1 MQIRQVR
8 MAKRQMVEQKR
19 ATWSKRAI
27 LGGVLVLL
35 VSWASGTIMTHWGTV
50 FSSPLQG
57 SASEVEPNETIE
69 QATPISLPGQRT
81 GSVRYGDA
89 SQLEYRYQNGPVDRI
104 EDLFRFR
111 VPEGPALPVDVA
123 LSFDNVAIDLDLFLF
138 QLEGTSTLNALG
150 VSNGMTANERILPIP
165 TLPPGEYLV
174 GVSVFDD
181 PKNQG
186 VAQYRLDVALG
197 SAPPAPVIAQLAPA
211 SVEAGSG
218 PFSLRVRGE
227 NFVEGKS
234 VVRWNGNAR
243 ATTYLQPGELLAYL
257 SAADTAVQGT
267 ALVTVENPAG
277 DGGGSLPARFPI
289 LAPGQPSIEE
299 EPNDLPNQANVLT
312 VPGKRAG
319 RVSVSDAGGVRISLG
334 VGLSDS
340 IEDLFAIR
348 LLEESRLQLT
358 LTGDNAQ
365 TGIALYLLSEGASAG
380 QVTVLGSSRRQG
392 ARQQIT
398 TPSRLPSGRY
408 LVGVSSVAGASGY
421 TLEASVPGA
430 RLLQVE
436 TASAAPDSSV
446 SVPLSFLAEGDEAG
460 MTFSLAFDPTILGSP
475 TWVADPAQA
484 TARVRLDPSLLTQGL
499 LGVEYRLPE
508 GSSLPA
514 GWQNLGSIHFTIRS
528 GETRQTT
535 PVELDDRPLVRTLF
549 DRNLRAVQGAYASGS
564 VIIVPGV
571 EADMVPRPFGDGNQ
585 SVTIADWAQVG
596 RFVAN
601 LDSPIDGSEYQR
613 TDTAPKSSRGD
624 GRLTIADWVQAG
636 RYAAG
641 LEVPLSAGG
650 PTGPAP
656 TVATLTTSLPF
667 AKEVASQGVDG
678 ESLALSLQQET
689 RRSLQIP
696 VTRFE
701 RDRENELPIELIA
714 EGNENALGFSLSFDT
729 TQLTFLRATLGR
741 DTSNAVLN
749 VNLTRLV
756 EGRVGVALALPSGQ
770 SFAAGTRQ
778 VMRIVFAVPST
789 NSVDASTISFGDL
802 PITREVVS
810 AEASVLPSLYR
821 AGEVRFDPP
830 LEQLP
835 VVSRI
840 IPERLLVGTTEAS
853 IRLEGRNFR
862 IGAVARVNGE
872 SRPTRYIDPTILGV
886 DLLPN
891 DLAEAG
897 TIDLTVL
904 NPAPG
909 GGISNLVP
917 LTIENRVPVISRIVP
932 EVVGVSSVG
941 LTLSVDGESFV
952 RGVYGEVDGA
962 IRPTTYISPTR
973 LSLQLQ
979 PGDLSRTV
987 NLAIRIIAPPP
998 GGGASN
1004 ERTLSVRPLNPLPRL
1019 LQISPTTVEAESDG
1033 FTLTVTGSNFVEDS
1047 AVTINGSRLP
1057 TIFRSATELTAE
1069 VARERIPRPGTALI
1083 AVSNPTP
1090 GGGNSNSALLTITV
1104 PRNPVPVVTSLSPST
1119 ILAGSP
1125 RVSVIVRGSGFV
1137 ESSVAQVNGLAQATT
1152 YRQRSE
1158 LVVEVPPELL
1168 VAADELA
1175 VRVVN
1180 PAPGG
1185 GTSASVPLTIVNP
1198 MPVLTRLTPAWVVEG
1213 SSSQTLT
1220 ILGSGLTPDSRVLVD
1235 GVARAIQY
1243 QSPTQITVQ
1252 LSSTELAIARTF
1264 AIEIRNPTPGGGTS
1278 NRLSFEVR
1286 KPNPLPRIQAIR
1298 PTEVPVGSPT
1308 FILVVEGTRFIPD
1321 SVIQLNRQSKRTEF
1335 VSDTVLVTEVQAA
1348 EVDRAG
1354 ELMVT
1359 VQNPAPG
1366 GGDSNT
1372 ITLQVLYPTPRL
1384 TSITPAS
1391 VVAGAADTEVLVFG
1405 EGFSSATTVRLQGST
1420 LPVTRTSSSQL
1431 VLQVPARLIAN
1442 GGTLTL
1448 QVSNPSPGGG
1458 SSNSLTLTVVNPSP
1472 AVTRFST
1479 VGLEA
1484 NVESF
1489 RVVLDGSGF
1498 VPGSI
1503 VRVKGQDRPTTWESN
1518 RQISAILP
1526 VSDIE
1531 RDGTLS
1537 LAVFTPAPGGG
1548 TSSLVVQQVGFP
1560 VPELT
1565 SVAPDQALVG
1575 GAPLTLTLR
1584 GRNFQSFST
1593 VHWNGAAR
1601 PSDYRSSTELQMTV
1615 TGADL
1620 RQAGSASLTVRT
1632 QGPGG
1637 GISNSVNVTIL
1648 NPPPVLSRLTPAVG
1662 IVGSSSVEVVLEGTG
1677 FVSDSRVIWNGSSR
1691 AATFVSATRLQL
1703 QVTSTDLSVISN
1715 IPVAVVNPAPGGGTS
1730 NALLFQ
1736 VEPRPNPVPTIA
1748 RLTPSLV
1755 QAGDPPLTVE
1765 ITGTGFVPGLTLLW
1779 QGTTRVYTFHGETRL
1794 TTTLA
1799 AEELLAPGTYTVAVV
1814 NPAPGGGSSNV
1825 INWTVDPKPVNCQ
1838 TVCLQSAEY
1847 QLTNSSNWPV
1857 GSIWVGRFLYHTRWS
1872 RLTIRRSLE
1881 GNGTLQEQLT
1891 RQFSA
1896 SQLSVLGGGNT
1907 PGIVNS
1913 TLGCYQVNFDPFPL
1927 STGQTVSRSTSLA
1940 DLFNWTR
1947 IALAE
1952 NLVEDQQALL
1962 PLFEALNGNNPQSRC
1977 R

>member
-8 MAKRQMVEQKR
+8 LAEKQMAERKR
-19 ATWSKRAI
+19 ATWSRRAI
-27 LGGVLVLL
+27 LGGALVLL
-35 VSWASGTIMTHWGTV
+35 VGWASGTIKSHWGTV

-57 SASEVEPNETIE
+57 STSEVEPNETIE

-81 GSVRYGDA
+81 GSVRFGDA
-89 SQLEYRYQNGPVDRI
+89 SQLEYRYQNGPVDKI
-104 EDLFRFR
+104 EDLFQFQ
-111 VPEGPALPVDVA
+111 VPAGPALPVNVV
-123 LSFDNVAIDLDLFLF
+123 LSFDNAAVDLDLFLF
-138 QLEGTSTLNALG
+138 QLQNKTQLNALG
-150 VSNGMTANERILPIP
+150 VSNGMTTTERILPIP
-165 TLPPGEYLV
+165 TLPPGDYVV

-186 VAQYRLDVALG
+186 VAQYRLDLAIG
-197 SAPPAPVIAQLAPA
+197 SAPPAPVISQMTPA

-218 PFSLRVRGE
+218 PFTLRVRGE
-227 NFVEGKS
+227 NFIEGRS
-234 VVRWNGNAR
+234 VVRWNGNTR

-257 SAADTAVQGT
+257 SAADTAAQGT
-267 ALVTVENPAG
+267 ALVTVENPAA

-299 EPNDLPNQANVLT
+299 EPNDLPEQANVLT

-334 VGLSDS
+334 VGLTDT
-340 IEDLFAIR
+340 IEDLFAVR

-358 LTGDNAQ
+358 LTGDSAQ
-365 TGIALYLLSEGASAG
+365 AGTALYLLSEGATAG
-380 QVTVLGSSRRQG
+380 QVMVQGSSRLQG

-398 TPSRLPSGRY
+398 TPGRLPSGRY
-408 LVGVSSVAGASGY
+408 LVGVSSVAGSTGY
-421 TLEASVPGA
+421 TLEATVPGA

-436 TASAAPDSSV
+436 TASAAPDSTV
-446 SVPLSFLAEGDEAG
+446 SVPLSFLAEGDEAR
-460 MTFSLAFDPTILGSP
+460 MTFSLAFDPTILGTP
-475 TWVADPAQA
+475 AWVGDSAQPA
-484 TARVRLDPSLLTQGL
+484 ARVRLDSSLLSQGF

-514 GWQNLGSIHFTIRS
+514 GWQTLGSVNFVIRP
-528 GETRQTT
+528 GETRRTT
-535 PVELDDRPLVRTLF
+535 PVELDDRPLVRTLS
-549 DRNLRAVQGAYASGS
+549 DRNLRAVQGGYASGS

-613 TDTAPKSSRGD
+613 TDTAPKTSRGD

-641 LEVPLSAGG
+641 LEAPLSAGG

-656 TVATLTTSLPF
+656 TVATLTTTLPFSKEISLPG
-667 AKEVASQGVDG
+667 ADG
-678 ESLALSLQQET
+678 EGLELGLQQET

-701 RDRENELPIELIA
+701 RDRENELPIELMA
-714 EGNENALGFSLSFDT
+714 EGNENALGFSLNFDT
-729 TQLTFLRATLGR
+729 TQLTFQRATLGR
-741 DTSNAVLN
+741 DGSSAVLN

-756 EGRVGVALALPSGQ
+756 EGRIGLALALPSGQ

-778 VMRIVFAVPST
+778 VVRIAFTVPNT

-802 PITREVVS
+802 PIIREVVS
-810 AEASVLPSLYR
+810 AEASVLPTLYQ

-835 VVSRI
+835 VLSRVA
-840 IPERLLVGTTEAS
+840 PERLLVGAAERS

-862 IGAVARVNGE
+862 IGAVARVAGE
-872 SRPTRYIDPTILGV
+872 PRPTRYVDPTVLGV
-886 DLLPN
+886 DLVAN

-897 TIDLTVL
+897 TLALTVL

-909 GGISNLVP
+909 GGLSNVLPV
-917 LTIENRVPVISRIVP
+917 TVENRVPVISRIVP

-941 LTLSVDGESFV
+941 LTLSIDGEYFV

-973 LSLQLQ
+973 LTLQLQ
-979 PGDLSRTV
+979 PGDLSRSA
-987 NLAIRIIAPPP
+987 NLTIRIVAPPP

-1004 ERTLSVRPLNPLPRL
+1004 ERTLSVRPPNPLPRL

-1047 AVTINGSRLP
+1047 SVMINGTRLP
-1057 TIFRSATELTAE
+1057 TVFRSATELTAE
-1069 VARERIPRPGTALI
+1069 VAREKIPRPGTALI
-1083 AVSNPTP
+1083 AVTNPTP

-1119 ILAGSP
+1119 ILAGSA
-1125 RVSVIVRGSGFV
+1125 RTSVTVRGSGFV
-1137 ESSVAQVNGLAQATT
+1137 ESSVVQVNGLAQATT

-1158 LVVEVPPELL
+1158 LVVEVPAELL

-1175 VRVVN
+1175 IRVVN

-1185 GTSASVPLTIVNP
+1185 GTSAAAPLVIVNP
-1198 MPVLTRLTPAWVVEG
+1198 VPVLARLAPAWLVEG
-1213 SSSQTLT
+1213 SPSQTLT
-1220 ILGSGLTPDSRVLVD
+1220 LVGSGLTPDSRVLVD
-1235 GVARAIQY
+1235 GLPRSIQY
-1243 QSPTQITVQ
+1243 QSPTQVTTQ
-1252 LSSTELAIARTF
+1252 LSATELAQARTF
-1264 AIEIRNPTPGGGTS
+1264 TVEIRNPTPGGGTS
-1278 NRLSFEVR
+1278 NRLTLEVR
-1286 KPNPLPRIQAIR
+1286 RPNPLPRIQAIR
-1298 PTEVPVGSPT
+1298 PAEVPVGSPT
-1308 FILVVEGTRFIPD
+1308 FLLVVEGTRFISD
-1321 SVIQLNRQSKRTEF
+1321 SVIQINRQSKRTEF
-1335 VSDTVLVTEVQAA
+1335 VSDSVLVTEVQAT
-1348 EVDRAG
+1348 EVERAG
-1354 ELMVT
+1354 ELLVT

-1372 ITLQVLYPTPRL
+1372 IALQVVYPTPRL

-1391 VVAGAADTEVLVFG
+1391 VTAGAGDTEVLVFG
-1405 EGFSSATTVRLQGST
+1405 EGFSSATTVRLQGT
-1420 LPVTRTSSSQL
+1420 ALPVTRTTSSQL

-1448 QVSNPSPGGG
+1448 QVNNPSPGGG
-1458 SSNSLTLTVVNPSP
+1458 SSNTLTLTVVNPSP
-1472 AVTRFST
+1472 TVARFRT
-1479 VGLEA
+1479 VGLDA

-1489 RVVLDGSGF
+1489 RVVVDGSGF

-1503 VRVKGQDRPTTWESN
+1503 VRVREQDRPTTWESI
-1518 RQISAILP
+1518 RQISALLP

-1531 RDGTLS
+1531 TDGTLTLS
-1537 LAVFTPAPGGG
+1537 VFNTAPGGG

-1565 SVAPDQALVG
+1565 GVTPEQALVG
-1575 GAPLTLTLR
+1575 GAPFTLTLR
-1584 GRNFQSFST
+1584 GRNFQPFSI
-1593 VHWNGAAR
+1593 VHWNGTPRAT
-1601 PSDYRSSTELQMTV
+1601 DYRSSTELQMTV
-1615 TGADL
+1615 TSADL
-1620 RQAGSASLTVRT
+1620 RQAGNALLTVRT

-1637 GISNSVNVTIL
+1637 GVSGSVNLAIL
-1648 NPPPVLSRLTPAVG
+1648 NPAPVLSRLSPAG
-1662 IVGSSSVEVVLEGTG
+1662 SIVGSAGVDLVLEGSG
-1677 FVSDSRVIWNGSSR
+1677 FVSESRVVWNGASR
-1691 AATFVSATRLQL
+1691 TADFVSASRLQL
-1703 QVTSTDLSVISN
+1703 RLTSSDLLVVGSV
-1715 IPVAVVNPAPGGGTS
+1715 PVAVVNPSPGGGTS
-1730 NALLFQ
+1730 NVLPFQ
-1736 VEPRPNPVPTIA
+1736 IDPRPNPVPTIA
-1748 RLTPSLV
+1748 RLTPSSV
-1755 QAGDPPLTVE
+1755 QAGDPSLTVE

-1779 QGTTRVYTFHGETRL
+1779 QGSARAYTFVGETRL

-1799 AEELLAPGTYTVAVV
+1799 AEELLTAGTYSVVIV
-1814 NPAPGGGSSNV
+1814 NPSPGGGSSNTV
-1825 INWTVDPKPVNCQ
+1825 NWSVDPRPINCQ
-1838 TVCLQSAEY
+1838 NVCLQSPEY
-1847 QLTNSSNWPV
+1847 QLTNSSSWPN

-1881 GNGTLQEQLT
+1881 GTGTLQEQLT

-1896 SQLSVLGGGNT
+1896 SQLSVLVGGNT

-1913 TLGCYQVNFDPFPL
+1913 LLGCYQVTFDPIQL
-1927 STGQTVSRSTSLA
+1927 SSGETVSRSTSLA

-1947 IALAE
+1947 IAIAE
-1952 NLVEDQQALL
+1952 NVVADQQALL
-1962 PLFEALNGNNPQSRC
+1962 PLYEALNGNNPQSRC